1 MYLYL
6 HVMCVHVC
14 MYVCMCVCVYVY
26 AYIYIIIIIV
36 FIIISDSIQPLK
48 GLLFPCNLKLLPL
61 LNNNALYS

>member
-1 MYLYL
+1 MSKSGIYESYG
-6 HVMCVHVC
+6 
-14 MYVCMCVCVYVY
+14 YFIRKYVCVYVY